1 MPAPR
6 RQPNMLTTIHPG
18 SVGEEGLVLEAA
30 GNSSYPLLDV
40 MWTMFLFFAAVLW
53 FWLIIAILTDVFR
66 RRDMSGWGK
75 AGWTLFV
82 IVLPFV
88 GVLVYMVA
96 QGGQMADRRELGL
109 REESPAYA
117 GPVSVAQGASEIS
130 QAKDLLDSGAI
141 TTDEYQALKTKAL
154 AS

>member
-1 MPAPR
+1 MNLDEPAPGRDVRGLLAMSGDHPLRVMPAPR

-82 IVLPFV
+82 I
-88 GVLVYMVA
+88 
-96 QGGQMADRRELGL
+96 
-109 REESPAYA
+109 
-117 GPVSVAQGASEIS
+117 
-130 QAKDLLDSGAI
+130 
-141 TTDEYQALKTKAL
+141 
-154 AS
+154 